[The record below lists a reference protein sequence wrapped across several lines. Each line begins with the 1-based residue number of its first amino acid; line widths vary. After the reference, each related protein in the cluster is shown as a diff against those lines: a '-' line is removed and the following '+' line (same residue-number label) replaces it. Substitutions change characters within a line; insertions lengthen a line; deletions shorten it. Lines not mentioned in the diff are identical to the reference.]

1 MAKRVRLSKQE
12 KQRVTSRIVLDRFSL
27 GDMHGTP
34 EDVSRFIIENADGY
48 DEYDDLRYESYVE
61 YYQGGGYN
69 EYLRLVGYKKETD
82 EEYEERIEKLK
93 ETKRKEIERIE
104 KIERATMKQLLKK
117 YGNN

>member
-1 MAKRVRLSKQE
+1 MKRVKLSRQE
-12 KQRVTSRIVLDRFSL
+12 SERRTERIVLDRFKL
-27 GDMHGTP
+27 EDMCGTP
-34 EDVSRFIIENADGY
+34 KDVSRFILENADTHDKY
-48 DEYDDLRYESYVE
+48 DELLYEAHTE
-61 YYQGGGYN
+61 YYETGDCN
-69 EYLRLVGYKKETD
+69 EYLQLVGYKKETD